1 MKLDSLFKIKFLL
14 SVIAISS
21 GIYSNMSMGA
31 TPDGKISFSGS
42 VHNVTCI
49 VEGGNSEGGSIT
61 EKDFTVNM
69 RSARVADF
77 NQVNDR
83 AGTTPFFIRLK
94 GEYCVA
100 GDGYAIQFEK
110 GSNSEFIDADT
121 GYLKNIVSEGPGG
134 AKGIQLI
141 ITDESG
147 NDFDFKKSV
156 NMSPKKN
163 KESDKDTQ
171 FDFTVDY
178 ISVDRNVAPGKV
190 EGNLLYSVVY
200 P

>member
-14 SVIAISS
+14 SAVVIIGGLA
-21 GIYSNMSMGA
+21 SNISMGA

-42 VHNVTCI
+42 VRNVTCI
-49 VEGGNSEGGSIT
+49 IEGGNSEGGSIN

-69 RSARVADF
+69 RSAKVADF
-77 NQVNDR
+77 NQLNDR
-83 AGTTPFFIRLK
+83 AGSTPFFIRLK

-110 GSNSEFIDADT
+110 ANNSEFIDVST
-121 GYLKNIVSEGPGG
+121 GYLKNMVNEGSGG
-134 AKGIQLI
+134 AKGIQLV
-141 ITDESG
+141 ITDEAG
-147 NDFDFKKSV
+147 NDFDFKKDI
-156 NMSPKKN
+156 NMSPKKKREDN
-163 KESDKDTQ
+163 KDTQ
-171 FDFTVDY
+171 FDFNVDY
-178 ISVDRNVAPGKV
+178 ISVDKNVGPGKV